1 MNAVF
6 HLWSK
11 NRLVTMFVL
20 FLALSII
27 VSAVAP
33 VPSVVAAVPSAPVLD
48 PQPTVTNV
56 ANLTIKGKVD
66 PSVTDAV
73 YVYADGLVI
82 GSPAADP
89 DSGRFEVPY
98 VMTTEGL
105 HEFYAKSVNADGDID
120 GNHVQVTYDKTPAA
134 KAEQVRWRSGGTD
147 SIWLEWIPGWN
158 VPEVA
163 TGYRIYRNG
172 AAIAD
177 VNAPLPPK
185 EPDDPPRFGFMD
197 TGLTER
203 TSYSYQIVSLDAA
216 GNESAPQIAGAATIQ
231 AGLRIAHDPE
241 FVAANT
247 LALSPDGFV
256 AAYEI
261 DGPQRGIIFWD
272 SRTNAWDHKVV
283 LDLWGPEKLS
293 LSREG
298 ARVAAMTGE
307 QIYVY
312 DRSTDKLDLIYD
324 SAVENRYAS
333 LLRIDPKGERVFYA
347 VMSEDANQV
356 RTIEFRSYSV
366 ATGQSQIVRS
376 VTEEGPGTLIKE
388 LKVSSD
394 GRFAVYTRTEPDEFW
409 SNREVFLLD
418 LTTGEEKFISDY
430 AARPDISADGEIVTF
445 VRGGEFAD
453 GVGIYRYKASTGQ
466 LMQVRD
472 GSLNAFYVDQ
482 DLSDDGTTILAYYHN
497 ADQPVSLSL
506 DSRYS
511 ERIYIPQDA
520 VIETETIGN
529 PASYLNLGVLSSDGT
544 KTLFYSHDSTRDDG
558 DGDFPYAMYMKC
570 RIDCGSSPELKGL
583 TVSGTL
589 APAFDPLVTE
599 YTVNVGYDTVTAQIT
614 PSLYGAGTKVVAG
627 GNQTG
632 TGAPITVGPLAVGD
646 NAFSFK
652 VRTQE
657 GIEKAYT
664 VHFVRANAPAGPG
677 PGPGPGSGGG
687 GGGGGSSASAP
698 STTLNSLDISPY
710 TLKPAFSS
718 TVLDY
723 SMDVAHDVASV
734 EFKIKATDANR
745 VKVTV
750 NGTEQKDGSPAKV
763 SLQQGA
769 NVVKIVVKSDMGTV
783 TTYTVTVNRAAPPK
797 QPDKPT
803 VNFSDI
809 EGHWAKNSILESAKQ
824 GWVEGYP
831 DGSFRPYVVM
841 NRQEWSMFMY
851 RFFGWPEP
859 KAAPK
864 LTDADKVPAWAN
876 AAVGAAY
883 EQKIVTGFY
892 DGSFRPL
899 ETIGRV
905 EAMVML
911 VRALKLETK
920 SSDRTT
926 FDDDASIQSWAK
938 PYVAAMQRTG
948 LLKGVNGN
956 RFNPDGMFSR
966 AEAAELLVRINDYL
980 NKQGK

>member
-1 MNAVF
+1 
-6 HLWSK
+6 
-11 NRLVTMFVL
+11 
-20 FLALSII
+20 
-27 VSAVAP
+27 
-33 VPSVVAAVPSAPVLD
+33 
-48 PQPTVTNV
+48 V
-56 ANLTIKGKVD
+56 ANLTIKGKVN

-73 YVYADGLVI
+73 YVYADGQVI
-82 GSPAADP
+82 GSPVADP
-89 DSGRFEVPY
+89 DSGLFEVPY
-98 VMTTEGL
+98 VMSTEGL

-134 KAEQVRWRSGGTD
+134 KAEEVRWRSGGTD

-158 VPEVA
+158 VQEVA

-172 AAIAD
+172 TAIAD
-177 VNAPLPPK
+177 VTAPLPPE
-185 EPDDPPRFGFMD
+185 EPDDLPQFGFMD
-197 TGLTER
+197 TGLTDR
-203 TSYSYQIVSLDAA
+203 TSYLYQIVSLDAA
-216 GNESAPQIAGAATIQ
+216 GNESAPQIVGAATIQ

-247 LALSPDGFV
+247 PALSPDGFV

-261 DGPQRGIIFWD
+261 DGPQRGIMFWD
-272 SRTNAWDHKVV
+272 SRTNVWEHEVV

-324 SAVENRYAS
+324 YADENRYGF
-333 LLRIDPKGERVFYA
+333 LLRIDPKGKRVFYA
-347 VMSEDANQV
+347 VMGEDANSV
-356 RTIEFRSYSV
+356 RSVEFRSYSV
-366 ATGQSQIVRS
+366 ATGKSEILRT

-388 LKVSSD
+388 LEVSSD

-409 SNREVFLLD
+409 ANREVYLLD
-418 LTTGEEKFISDY
+418 LTTGKETFISDY
-430 AARPDISADGEIVTF
+430 ATHADINADGEIVTF
-445 VRGGEFAD
+445 VMGGEFSS
-453 GVGIYRYKASTGQ
+453 GEGIYRYKASTGQ

-472 GSLNAFYVDQ
+472 SSFYAFYVDQ

-511 ERIYIPQDA
+511 ERIYIPQDT
-520 VIETETIGN
+520 VLETETIGN
-529 PASYLNLGVLSSDGT
+529 PASYLNVGVISADGT
-544 KTLFYSHDSTRDDG
+544 KTLIYSHDSTRDNG
-558 DGDFPYAMYMKC
+558 DGDFRYAIYMKC
-570 RIDCGSSPELKGL
+570 RIDCPSSPLLQGL

-614 PSLYGAGTKVVAG
+614 PSLYGAGTTVVSG
-627 GNQTG
+627 GNQTA
-632 TGAPITVGPLAVGD
+632 TGAPITIGPLAVGD
-646 NAFSFK
+646 NSFSFK

-657 GIEKAYT
+657 GIEKSYT

-677 PGPGPGSGGG
+677 PVVGGGGG

-698 STTLNSLDISPY
+698 STTLSSLDISPY
-710 TLKPAFSS
+710 ALKPVFSAN
-718 TVLDY
+718 VLDY
-723 SMDVAHDVASV
+723 SADVGNEVGSV
-734 EFKIKATDANR
+734 EFKVKATDANR

-831 DGSFRPYVVM
+831 DGSFRPYVVV
-841 NRQEWSMFMY
+841 NRQEWSMLMF

-864 LTDADKVPAWAN
+864 LTDADQVPAWAN

-883 EQKIVTGFY
+883 EQKVVTGFY

-899 ETIGRV
+899 ESIGRL

-920 SSDRTT
+920 ASDRTT

-948 LLKGVNGN
+948 LLKGANGN

-966 AEAAELLVRINDYL
+966 AEAAELLVRINGYL